1 VAEQRNRPLVAYA
14 TLASC
19 FSAGFG
25 SFVAWRR
32 SRGGLPERIDPA
44 DVILM
49 GIATHKLSRVV
60 TKDKVASF
68 VRAPFAEPKAD
79 GSLPGEVED
88 AARGEGIRAAV
99 GQLLTCPHCFSMWAA
114 AGLSAGLVTAPRET
128 RLIAATLSSVTL
140 SDFLSAAYRRAAEMD
155 HDSEDDPGP
164 PPDGLPG
171 GDGQQFAPTSVG

>member
-1 VAEQRNRPLVAYA
+1 MAEQRNRPLVAYA
-14 TLASC
+14 TLASA
-19 FSAGFG
+19 FGTGFG

-32 SRGGLPERIDPA
+32 SQGGLPERIDPV

-49 GIATHKLSRVV
+49 GIATHKLSRTV

-68 VRAPFAEPKAD
+68 VRAPFAEPNAD

-88 AARGEGIRAAV
+88 RARGEGLRAAV

-140 SDFLSAAYRRAAEMD
+140 SDFLSAAYRRSAQMGD
-155 HDSEDDPGP
+155 DEDDPDAAGS
-164 PPDGLPG
+164 G
-171 GDGQQFAPTSVG
+171 GERQFAPTPVG

>member
-1 VAEQRNRPLVAYA
+1 MAQQRNRPLVAYA

-32 SRGGLPERIDPA
+32 SQGGLPERIDPA

-68 VRAPFAEPKAD
+68 MRAPFAEPKAD

-88 AARGEGIRAAV
+88 KASGEGLRAAI

-140 SDFLSAAYRRAAEMD
+140 SDFLSAAYRRAAQIED
-155 HDSEDDPGP
+155 DSEDDPGP
-164 PPDGLPG
+164 PPDALP
-171 GDGQQFAPTSVG
+171 DSDESQFASTPVG